1 MFKKMIAII
10 TSVIILLTPI
20 QASAVTWGEIVT
32 GLQASDTFK
41 AGETEAART
50 GNGEYV
56 ISGGQIED
64 LVEVNDLQFSDS
76 LKVLFRNI
84 GITQLNANADNGKT
98 IVVIL
103 GSGSEVTDS
112 VRVFAEGKDTNLSL
126 TNEGKMGYL
135 GVNAHHQAQATI
147 KNNGEITRGMNNT
160 AYGEGSRLEFV
171 NDKEGRITGG
181 MHNNAEEKGELAFT
195 NNGTISGKDLFNGA
209 SNGGVLKNTNNG
221 TMNATND
228 LHNLAADGGFVES
241 TNNGTIN
248 GGVMNQANKEGS
260 RNAAT
265 NNGTVNGQ
273 YEFYTGGGEEVVGE
287 NNGTVNS
294 LYAGADGGRVSA
306 VNNGKVKEEIRA
318 DASHE
323 SMKAD
328 VTVINNGEADRMYV
342 SAGENGM
349 LNVENNGRLTGD
361 GKTRITI
368 EWEGGEISKELS
380 GELGIDAW
388 DKGATV
394 NVTNNGSAAAAY
406 IGAADGANASLKN
419 DGQIGNGEGVPLNSY
434 AAEDGRLMVTGSGSL
449 EPYTL
454 KMEDG
459 TERTVSM
466 IAQFG
471 GNPSVEEIRQ
481 RVGEMVQFDSPG
493 DYLVMVI
500 TQDENGEEVFRYMPV
515 HIENPQ
521 DSEDEDYEAYR
532 FRHEMEMKRQEEAI
546 GGVYGS
552 PYWVK
557 QLYLGYHSY
566 NLRLFVGETRENFR
580 QELSWS
586 AGGSKSVSL
595 RVNDEN
601 PEKLTMRFDEKV
613 LEVFERTNIT
623 TVTLLNKSGAA
634 VMQYNVSDLRAAYD
648 QYGLSD
654 ADQLVVGG
662 MDDDVMKIGADGQLV
677 PVE

>member
-1 MFKKMIAII
+1 MLKKMIAII

-20 QASAVTWGEIVT
+20 QASAVTWNDILT
-32 GLQASDTFK
+32 GLQASDTFTSGD
-41 AGETEAART
+41 GETTAART
-50 GNGEYV
+50 SKGEYV
-56 ISGGQIED
+56 ISGGKIDD
-64 LVEVNDLQFSDS
+64 LVEVSALQFSDS
-76 LKVLFRNI
+76 LKVLFQNI
-84 GITQLNANADNGKT
+84 KIKQLNAHADSGET
-98 IVVIL
+98 IVTIL
-103 GSGSEVTDS
+103 GSGSEVMDGVS
-112 VRVFAEGKDTNLSL
+112 VSAHGKDTNLSL

-135 GVNAHHQAQATI
+135 EANVLDQAQAAI
-147 KNNGEITRGMNNT
+147 KNNGEITGGMDNWVHD
-160 AYGEGSRLEFV
+160 EGSRLEFV
-171 NDKEGRITGG
+171 NDKEGRITDGMNNTGG
-181 MHNNAEEKGELAFT
+181 MKNSAGKKGELVFT
-195 NNGTISGKDLFNGA
+195 NNGTINI
-209 SNGGVLKNTNNG
+209 
-221 TMNATND
+221 TND

-241 TNNGTIN
+241 TNNGIIN
-248 GGVMNQANKEGS
+248 GRVMNQANKEGS
-260 RNAAT
+260 RNVAA

-273 YEFYTGGGEEVVGE
+273 YEFYTGGGGEVSGE

-294 LYAGADGGRVSA
+294 LYAGADGGQVSA

-361 GKTRITI
+361 GKTLITI
-368 EWEGGEISKELS
+368 EWEDGEISRELS
-380 GELGIDAW
+380 GELSIDVW
-388 DKGATV
+388 DKGGTA
-394 NVTNNGSAAAAY
+394 NVTNNGSAAAAF
-406 IGAADGANASLKN
+406 IGAADGANASLRN
-419 DGQIGNGEGVPLNSY
+419 DGQIGNGEGVPLSSY
-434 AAEDGRLMVTGSGSL
+434 AAENGRLTVTGNGSL

-471 GNPSVEEIRQ
+471 GNPSAEEIKR

-500 TQDENGEEVFRYMPV
+500 TEDENGEEVFHYVPV

-521 DSEDEDYEAYR
+521 DFEDEDYEAAR
-532 FRHEMEMKRQEEAI
+532 FRHEMEMKRQAGAV

-580 QELSWS
+580 EELSWS

-613 LEVFERTNIT
+613 LEVLERTNIT
-623 TVTLLNKSGAA
+623 TVPLLNRSGAA

>member
-1 MFKKMIAII
+1 MIAII

-32 GLQASDTFK
+32 GLQASDTFTS
-41 AGETEAART
+41 GETAAART
-50 GNGEYV
+50 SEGEYV
-56 ISGGQIED
+56 ISGGQIDE
-64 LVEVNDLQFSDS
+64 LVEVSTLQFSDS
-76 LKVLFRNI
+76 LKVLFQNI
-84 GITQLNANADNGKT
+84 KIKQLNAHADSGET
-98 IVVIL
+98 IVTIL
-103 GSGSEVTDS
+103 GSGSEVMDGVS
-112 VRVFAEGKDTNLSL
+112 VSAHGKDTNLSL
-126 TNEGKMGYL
+126 TNENESKMGSL
-135 GVNAHHQAQATI
+135 NASVHDQAQASI
-147 KNNGEITRGMNNT
+147 KNNGEITGGMDNWVHD
-160 AYGEGSRLEFV
+160 EGSRLEFV
-171 NDKEGRITGG
+171 NDKEGRITDGMNNTGG
-181 MHNNAEEKGELAFT
+181 MKNSAGKKGELVFT
-195 NNGTISGKDLFNGA
+195 NNGTINI
-209 SNGGVLKNTNNG
+209 
-221 TMNATND
+221 TND

-241 TNNGTIN
+241 TNNGIIN
-248 GGVMNQANKEGS
+248 GRVMNQANKEGS

-273 YEFYTGGGEEVVGE
+273 YEFYTGEGGEVVGE

-318 DASHE
+318 DASHK

-361 GKTRITI
+361 GKTWITI
-368 EWEGGEISKELS
+368 EWEDGEFSRELS
-380 GELGIDAW
+380 GELSIDVW
-388 DKGATV
+388 DKGGTA
-394 NVTNNGSAAAAY
+394 NVTNNGSAAAAF

-419 DGQIGNGEGVPLNSY
+419 DGQIGNGEGVPLSSY
-434 AAEDGRLMVTGSGSL
+434 AAENGRLTVTGNGSL

-471 GNPSVEEIRQ
+471 GNPSAEEIKQ

-500 TQDENGEEVFRYMPV
+500 TEDENGEEVFHYVPV

-521 DSEDEDYEAYR
+521 DFEDEYYEAAQ
-532 FRHEMEMKRQEEAI
+532 FRHEMEMKRQAGAV

-580 QELSWS
+580 EKLSWS
-586 AGGSKSVSL
+586 ADGSKSVSL

-613 LEVFERTNIT
+613 LEVLERTNIT

-654 ADQLVVGG
+654 ADQLVIGG